1 LKIFIDVN
9 VFIDVMTKRSGWTES
24 LRVLNLARKSPAI
37 DGWTSALTLPLI
49 YFFRRRV
56 VDEATAR
63 TDAQAILK
71 GLQLVRLSQTII
83 EGALTSAGP
92 DFEDNIQLAR
102 LALNRSSRFISSL
115 GIKKT
120 LIPLRLLCL
129 RRRSGS
135 SYKKSPHSKPSSRD
149 PGRGERIMVSIPPK
163 LAAAL
168 LFDFRL
174 SVKHLDDNAFM
185 DFLAL

>member
-1 LKIFIDVN
+1 MKIFIDVN

-71 GLQLVRLSQTII
+71 GLQLVGLSQTII

-92 DFEDNIQLAR
+92 DFEDNIQLVSAKSIFAIHLITR
-102 LALNRSSRFISSL
+102 N
-115 GIKKT
+115 KKDFDTSQITVLTPEEWLILQEVAT
-120 LIPLRLLCL
+120 L
-129 RRRSGS
+129 
-135 SYKKSPHSKPSSRD
+135 
-149 PGRGERIMVSIPPK
+149 EAK
-163 LAAAL
+163 LT
-168 LFDFRL
+168 
-174 SVKHLDDNAFM
+174 
-185 DFLAL
+185 